1 MKQYNS
7 YVTVRYRPQ
16 RRLVFDNVAQCSG
29 INSSLDAHFFWTAG
43 ESGKA
48 RKRIIAVSS
57 PS

>member
-16 RRLVFDNVAQCSG
+16 RRLVFDKVAQCSV
-29 INSSLDAHFFWTAG
+29 INSSLAAHCLWTADDSG
-43 ESGKA
+43 EP